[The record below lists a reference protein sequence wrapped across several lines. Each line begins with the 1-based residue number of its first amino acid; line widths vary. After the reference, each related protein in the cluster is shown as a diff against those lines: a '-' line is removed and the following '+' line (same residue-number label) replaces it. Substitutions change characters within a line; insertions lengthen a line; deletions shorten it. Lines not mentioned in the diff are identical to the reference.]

1 MEETKV
7 SLFIFSLAVFGIQS
21 ETKGK
26 KKENIDFFNMTWISR
41 KIYIK
46 KLVPIT
52 FKDME
57 PHKIWTP
64 RSSVC
69 LENYG

>member
-26 KKENIDFFNMTWISR
+26 KKKT
-41 KIYIK
+41 
-46 KLVPIT
+46 
-52 FKDME
+52 
-57 PHKIWTP
+57 
-64 RSSVC
+64 
-69 LENYG
+69 